1 MGVTKKLSATGRGVI
16 AGIVLGSVFTGLSI
30 AGASLA
36 SHTGSNVYWACL
48 KSGLLSHVTLNSPPA
63 FCNPGSKLT
72 GLPVSWNQAGL
83 PGAAGAPGK
92 AGAAGATGPQG
103 PAGPPGAQG
112 PAGATVNSCDSP
124 PAPGLNFNACNRSGS
139 DWQYENLAGVTM
151 IDANMDQ
158 VNFNNTNLTNANLTK
173 TSVDGSGFIDA
184 NLGGAN
190 LTFIQATAT
199 TRFASAYL
207 YGANLT
213 SAQLAGSDLDGA
225 NLHFADLSYA
235 NLKGANMINTI
246 VIGVTWFHTTCPDGT
261 DSETDGQT
269 CIGHG
274 V

>member
-1 MGVTKKLSATGRGVI
+1 MERLSATGRGVI
-16 AGIVLGSVFTGLSI
+16 AGVVLGSAFTGLSV

-36 SHTGSNVYWACL
+36 SHTSSNVYWACL

-63 FCNPGSKLT
+63 FCTPGSKLK
-72 GLPVSWNQAGL
+72 GLPVSWGQTGPPGAAGASGQ
-83 PGAAGAPGK
+83 PGAAGAPG
-92 AGAAGATGPQG
+92 AQG

-112 PAGATVNSCDSP
+112 PAGPTVNSCDSP

-151 IDANMDQ
+151 VDANMNQ
-158 VNFNNTNLTNANLTK
+158 VNFNNANLANANLTK
-173 TSVDGSGFIDA
+173 TSVDGSGFIQA
-184 NLGGAN
+184 NLAGAN
-190 LTFIQATAT
+190 MTSILAGAT
-199 TRFASAYL
+199 TRFALAYL

-235 NLKGANMINTI
+235 NLKGANMINTN
-246 VIGVTWFHTTCPDGT
+246 VIGVTWLHTTCPDGT
-261 DSETDGQT
+261 DSESDGHT